1 MHRKIKLEDLLAGI
15 KYVIDH
21 RFTDKNLCIK
31 TISQIFELDQMKK
44 SKSLS
49 KNIGIKFKEK
59 YGYKISDRIHYL
71 RIGLAK
77 KLMHEENRSISA
89 IANMCGFS
97 NRIYFYR
104 LFKETEKISPSEYR
118 TKLYSKQ

>member
-1 MHRKIKLEDLLAGI
+1 MHRKIKLEDLLVGI
-15 KYVIDH
+15 KYFIDH
-21 RFTDKNLCIK
+21 RFTDKNLCVK
-31 TISQIFELDQMKK
+31 TISQIFELDQTKK
-44 SKSLS
+44 SKFLS
-49 KNIGIKFKEK
+49 KNLGIKFKEK
-59 YGYKISDRIHYL
+59 YGYKISDQIRYL

-77 KLMHEENRSISA
+77 ELMHEENLSISV